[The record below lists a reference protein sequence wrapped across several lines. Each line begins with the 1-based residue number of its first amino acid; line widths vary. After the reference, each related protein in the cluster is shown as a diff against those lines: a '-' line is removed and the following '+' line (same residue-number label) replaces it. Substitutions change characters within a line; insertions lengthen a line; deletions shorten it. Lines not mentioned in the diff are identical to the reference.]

1 MLSSPTPKHWGTGGI
16 HRNSTFLKTQHKEIT
31 KLFTELVQGKAL
43 DILAGP
49 FRALRN
55 RQVLNALL
63 AEGKRV
69 FDLIL
74 KGDEGQI
81 PRFGE
86 VLDCLASRKDP
97 EVEECLLGCFAKSN
111 VLAKVK
117 AKTIVITGKNSMFT
131 GADLLERLTV
141 LLYQIGSPNTIA
153 AILEK
158 RESLPTAVFP
168 QVLRSALRTWSAD
181 KVYQEFSPLLGQTK
195 GAGKEKF
202 TELKRF
208 IAATQ
213 WDQSWRFDP
222 AISPDFQAKHL
233 EEVEL
238 LKQVKWDE
246 RWLEAAIKANE
257 TVIVYTLARPDHR
270 SALKYL
276 LSQSET
282 EQPAE
287 PHLLM
292 RALIHCRHPQ
302 SADVLLKLIAKK
314 TKSAKYFDYE
324 MQLLFENAQHLT
336 AADLPKLDA
345 FAAKLD
351 EKFIDKYLEALAPL
365 RPTLQ
370 SN

>member
-1 MLSSPTPKHWGTGGI
+1 MSE
-16 HRNSTFLKTQHKEIT
+16 LKTMVTDTTQTLI
-31 KLFTELVQGKAL
+31 
-43 DILAGP
+43 DLAG
-49 FRALRN
+49 
-55 RQVLNALL
+55 
-63 AEGKRV
+63 
-69 FDLIL
+69 
-74 KGDEGQI
+74 
-81 PRFGE
+81 
-86 VLDCLASRKDP
+86 S
-97 EVEECLLGCFAKSN
+97 S
-111 VLAKVK
+111 
-117 AKTIVITGKNSMFT
+117 
-131 GADLLERLTV
+131 
-141 LLYQIGSPNTIA
+141 
-153 AILEK
+153 
-158 RESLPTAVFP
+158 
-168 QVLRSALRTWSAD
+168 
-181 KVYQEFSPLLGQTK
+181 
-195 GAGKEKF
+195 
-202 TELKRF
+202 
-208 IAATQ
+208 
-213 WDQSWRFDP
+213 
-222 AISPDFQAKHL
+222 
-233 EEVEL
+233 
-238 LKQVKWDE
+238 
-246 RWLEAAIKANE
+246 LEAAIKANE